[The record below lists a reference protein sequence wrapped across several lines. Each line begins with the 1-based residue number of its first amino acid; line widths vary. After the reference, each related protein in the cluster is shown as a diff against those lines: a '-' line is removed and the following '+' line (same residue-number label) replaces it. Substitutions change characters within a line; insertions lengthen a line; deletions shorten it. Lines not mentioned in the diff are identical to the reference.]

1 MCPVHGSL
9 HWMGITCAPPTFA
22 PNAAHSKSGGLA
34 GRPPASW
41 RTPGCSICSS
51 PTPPSRPSWH
61 SPFLLPAHAG
71 RLGLPDSALPASPL
85 HRPPPHWSRLLLA
98 CHHCPSLHWGGCLP
112 APERHTRSTFPG
124 VIPLQLLF
132 INAHQSDGWLFDKML
147 QTDIRIQTAGDG
159 GDWFGGDGRSR
170 HSSLL
175 AKTGHHGSALALH
188 ICLCPLASA
197 PLPCLAAGKGEGG

>member
-1 MCPVHGSL
+1 MHSDFVFVRDDCGRVPTSAAWLFPGVQGHHQAGALPFLTPDLLELKTLKGVLLLWCCLMCPVHGSL

-132 INAHQSDGWLFDKML
+132 INAH
-147 QTDIRIQTAGDG
+147 
-159 GDWFGGDGRSR
+159 
-170 HSSLL
+170 
-175 AKTGHHGSALALH
+175 
-188 ICLCPLASA
+188 
-197 PLPCLAAGKGEGG
+197 